1 MKKGS
6 LFTAFLVVLVDL
18 LGFGIVLPLL
28 PFYAQTFDASAVV
41 VGLLYSVYSFAQLIF
56 SPIWGSYSD
65 RVGRRPIM
73 MLSTFGAV
81 IAYIIF
87 GFAGSLW
94 VLFLSRILAGVMGG
108 NISTAQAYI
117 ADVTTEADR
126 AKGMGLIGAA
136 FGIGFAVGPALAS
149 LLLHDSLAATI
160 SGMGWTELAAF
171 IKTNKY
177 SLPGFFA
184 AALSLISF
192 LLVVFKLPEPQKQGI
207 DKAKEVDNSGEES
220 TANKR
225 HSIFTRAFWQQ
236 IAFQREKGAGAML
249 LPLLIGMFVLA
260 FSQSNLYSA
269 FPLFSKQELGLSADQ
284 VGVQF
289 FFIGIIAVI
298 VQGGLIRY
306 ITKYYREESIFTT
319 GVALM
324 LLGMLLIPFATTKFG
339 LSIFLIIM
347 ALGASLTL
355 PTMQSLISKEA
366 GEDNVGAIMGTSQG
380 LSGLGRMLGPTWGGF
395 WFGIY
400 YGLPF
405 FITAGVLLVNV
416 WIGWKLLNHSKKKS
430 HS

>member
-81 IAYIIF
+81 LAYVIF
-87 GFAGSLW
+87 GLAGSLW

-149 LLLHDSLAATI
+149 LLLHDSLANSI
-160 SGMGWTELAAF
+160 SSLGWTQAAAF
-171 IKTNKY
+171 ITANKY

-184 AALSLISF
+184 AGLSLVSF
-192 LLVVFKLPEPQKQGI
+192 LLVVFKLPEPQKQVTGRT
-207 DKAKEVDNSGEES
+207 DKEDTQEETS
-220 TANKR
+220 APNKR
-225 HSIFTRAFWQQ
+225 HSIFTKAFWQQ
-236 IAFQREKGAGAML
+236 ISWQQKQAGGAML

-260 FSQSNLYSA
+260 FSQANLYSA

-306 ITKYYREESIFTT
+306 LTKYFREESIFTT
-319 GVALM
+319 GVVLM
-324 LLGMLLIPFATTKFG
+324 LLGMFLIPWATTKFE
-339 LSIFLIIM
+339 LSLFLIVM
-347 ALGASLTL
+347 ALGASLNL

-366 GEDNVGAIMGTSQG
+366 GVDNVGAIMGTSQG

-400 YGLPF
+400 FGLPF
-405 FITAGVLLVNV
+405 LITAGVLLVNV
-416 WIGWKLLNHSKKKS
+416 WIGWKLLQHSNKFRS
-430 HS
+430 E

>member
-81 IAYIIF
+81 LAYILF

-94 VLFLSRILAGVMGG
+94 MLFLSRILAGVMGG

-149 LLLHDSLAATI
+149 LLLHDSLANTI
-160 SGMGWTELAAF
+160 SGMGWTNWAAF
-171 IKTNKY
+171 IKANKY

-184 AALSLISF
+184 AGLSLVSF
-192 LLVVFKLPEPQKQGI
+192 LLVIFKLPEPEKQQSSSS
-207 DKAKEVDNSGEES
+207 DEASAPR
-220 TANKR
+220 TKR
-225 HSIFTRAFWQQ
+225 RSIFTKAFWQNLRQ
-236 IAFQREKGAGAML
+236 EDARSAGAML
-249 LPLLIGMFVLA
+249 IPLLIGMFILA
-260 FSQSNLYSA
+260 FSQANLYSA

-306 ITKYYREESIFTT
+306 ITKYFREESIFTA
-319 GVALM
+319 GVVLM
-324 LLGMLLIPFATTKFG
+324 LLGMALIPLSTTKFE

-380 LSGLGRMLGPTWGGF
+380 LSGLGRMIGPTWGGF
-395 WFGIY
+395 WFGVY
-400 YGLPF
+400 FGLPF
-405 FITAGVLLVNV
+405 YITAGVLLINV
-416 WIGWKLLNHSKKKS
+416 WLGWKLLRKKS
-430 HS
+430 

>member
-319 GVALM
+319 GMALM

-416 WIGWKLLNHSKKKS
+416 WIGWKLLNHSKKNS